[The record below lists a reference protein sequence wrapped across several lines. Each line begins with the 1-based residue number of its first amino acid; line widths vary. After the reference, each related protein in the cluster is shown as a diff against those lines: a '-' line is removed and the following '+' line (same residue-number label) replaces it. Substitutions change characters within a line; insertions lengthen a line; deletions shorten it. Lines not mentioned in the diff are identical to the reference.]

1 MGTLNVRGCNM
12 EEKKCMIVD
21 MFKERKLDILSLS
34 ESKVKGEGVREWEG
48 ERVIVSG
55 VPERCRA
62 REGVAVMIKGSLW
75 GSVKEYKCI
84 NSRMLWVRIKVAGE
98 RIVFVCV
105 YGPGMER
112 SENEREAFW
121 ECLNECLSGFNENE
135 RIVILGDM
143 NAKVGDRA
151 KDGVLGK
158 HGVPGVNENGERLVE
173 MCTERRMI
181 IGNTWFKKRMIH
193 KYTREGENGQERS
206 LIDYVLVDEK
216 SKSLLEDVN
225 VYRGAAGGMSD
236 HYLVEAKVKMKGFFI
251 RERKEMLGG
260 RVVKVS
266 ELEKVEVREAFKQ
279 LVMSEWEKV
288 RNARVLSVEEE
299 WKLFKC
305 SIMECAARVCGYKSI
320 GTKSKRSAWWDD
332 EIKELVKE
340 KRKLFE
346 EYTKSKKESDKQEYK
361 RKKQEVKGVTRQKK
375 NTIDERDGIRL
386 SKYFKENKKLFW
398 NGVNGQRKKKEQM
411 SMRVK
416 DSEGNVMTEPTG
428 VKRRWSEYF
437 EQLLNVDD
445 GRRAELTEV
454 RVGGGNE
461 TVNIDMDVRVD
472 DVRKAVKKLKKGKSP
487 GVDGITSEMLKYGGE
502 CLLEWLTRVC
512 KVCVSEEK
520 VPNDW
525 IRAIIVPLY
534 KGKGDRSDCKNYR
547 GISLLSI
554 PGKVYGRIVIERIRS
569 LTEGMIGE
577 EQCGFRSGR
586 GCVDQ
591 VFVMKQMSEKFVDK
605 SKCLYVA
612 YMDLE
617 KAYDRIDRDA
627 MWRVLS
633 MYGINGQL
641 LKAVQSLYTG
651 SEACVRVC
659 REEGEWFEVGVG
671 LKQGCVMSPWLFNLF
686 MDGVMREVRE
696 KVDDVGATMW
706 DARRNCEWKV
716 EWLMFADD
724 TVLIGDSEEKLERL
738 VHEFERV
745 CGRRKLKVNVTKS
758 KTMKIGKNVEE
769 NEMNVHLN
777 NRRMDEVD
785 TYRYLGVD
793 ISNDSGMSE
802 EVNHRIGEARKACGA
817 LKDLW
822 KKRHISREA
831 KVGMYE
837 GIIEPSLLYGC
848 EAWTLKLHERKRIE
862 AVEMNCL
869 RNICGLRRID
879 RVPNV
884 EIRRRCGKNVSVG
897 QRMDQGLLR
906 WFGHVERMGD
916 ERLAKRVYESN
927 VRGVRRRGRPRKCWI
942 NGVKE
947 TLERKGLNIEEAKV
961 SVQDRSEWR
970 SICRGV

>member
-1 MGTLNVRGCNM
+1 M
-12 EEKKCMIVD
+12 
-21 MFKERKLDILSLS
+21 
-34 ESKVKGEGVREWEG
+34 
-48 ERVIVSG
+48 
-55 VPERCRA
+55 
-62 REGVAVMIKGSLW
+62 
-75 GSVKEYKCI
+75 
-84 NSRMLWVRIKVAGE
+84 WVQIWQG
-98 RIVFVCV
+98 VCV
-105 YGPGMER
+105 
-112 SENEREAFW
+112 
-121 ECLNECLSGFNENE
+121 
-135 RIVILGDM
+135 
-143 NAKVGDRA
+143 
-151 KDGVLGK
+151 
-158 HGVPGVNENGERLVE
+158 
-173 MCTERRMI
+173 
-181 IGNTWFKKRMIH
+181 
-193 KYTREGENGQERS
+193 
-206 LIDYVLVDEK
+206 
-216 SKSLLEDVN
+216 
-225 VYRGAAGGMSD
+225 
-236 HYLVEAKVKMKGFFI
+236 
-251 RERKEMLGG
+251 
-260 RVVKVS
+260 
-266 ELEKVEVREAFKQ
+266 
-279 LVMSEWEKV
+279 
-288 RNARVLSVEEE
+288 
-299 WKLFKC
+299 
-305 SIMECAARVCGYKSI
+305 
-320 GTKSKRSAWWDD
+320 
-332 EIKELVKE
+332 
-340 KRKLFE
+340 
-346 EYTKSKKESDKQEYK
+346 
-361 RKKQEVKGVTRQKK
+361 
-375 NTIDERDGIRL
+375 
-386 SKYFKENKKLFW
+386 
-398 NGVNGQRKKKEQM
+398 
-411 SMRVK
+411 
-416 DSEGNVMTEPTG
+416 
-428 VKRRWSEYF
+428 
-437 EQLLNVDD
+437 
-445 GRRAELTEV
+445 
-454 RVGGGNE
+454 
-461 TVNIDMDVRVD
+461 
-472 DVRKAVKKLKKGKSP
+472 
-487 GVDGITSEMLKYGGE
+487 
-502 CLLEWLTRVC
+502 
-512 KVCVSEEK
+512 
-520 VPNDW
+520 
-525 IRAIIVPLY
+525 
-534 KGKGDRSDCKNYR
+534 
-547 GISLLSI
+547 
-554 PGKVYGRIVIERIRS
+554 
-569 LTEGMIGE
+569 
-577 EQCGFRSGR
+577 
-586 GCVDQ
+586 Q

>member
-1 MGTLNVRGCNM
+1 MGKLITGSLNVRGCNM
-12 EEKKCMIVD
+12 DEKKCMIVD
-21 MFKERKLDILSLS
+21 MFKERKLDILALS

-55 VPERCRA
+55 VNERCRA

-98 RIVFVCV
+98 RIVLVCV

-121 ECLNECLSGFNENE
+121 EGLNECLSGFDENE

-143 NAKVGDRA
+143 NAKVGDRER
-151 KDGVLGK
+151 DGVLGK
-158 HGVPGVNENGERLVE
+158 YGVPGINENGERLVE

-236 HYLVEAKVKMKGFFI
+236 HYLVEAKVKLKGFFK
-251 RERKEMLGG
+251 RERKEMPGG

-266 ELEKVEVREAFKQ
+266 ELEKVEVREVFKQ
-279 LVMSEWEKV
+279 LVMNEWEKV
-288 RNARVLSVEEE
+288 RNARVLSEEEE

-305 SIMECAARVCGYKSI
+305 SIMECAARVCGYKNI

-332 EIKELVKE
+332 EVKELVKE

-375 NTIDERDGIRL
+375 NTIDERDGVQL
-386 SKYFKENKKLFW
+386 SRYFKENKKLFW
-398 NGVNGQRKKKEQM
+398 SGVNGQRKKREQM

-416 DSEGNVMTEPTG
+416 DSEGNVMTEPTR
-428 VKRRWSEYF
+428 VKSRWSEYF

-454 RVGGGNE
+454 RGGGGDEN
-461 TVNIDMDVRVD
+461 VNTNMDVRVD
-472 DVRKAVKKLKKGKSP
+472 DVRRAVKKLKKGKSP

-502 CLLEWLTRVC
+502 CVLEWLTRVC
-512 KVCVSEEK
+512 NVCVSEEK

-554 PGKVYGRIVIERIRS
+554 PGKVYGRVLIERIRS

-659 REEGEWFEVGVG
+659 REESEWFEVGVG
-671 LKQGCVMSPWLFNLF
+671 LRQGCVMSPWLFNLF

-758 KTMKIGKNVEE
+758 QIMKIGKNVEE
-769 NEMNVHLN
+769 NEMNVQLN

-822 KKRHISREA
+822 KKRHISIEA

-869 RNICGLRRID
+869 RNICGLKRID

-884 EIRRRCGKNVSVG
+884 
-897 QRMDQGLLR
+897 
-906 WFGHVERMGD
+906 
-916 ERLAKRVYESN
+916 
-927 VRGVRRRGRPRKCWI
+927 
-942 NGVKE
+942 
-947 TLERKGLNIEEAKV
+947 
-961 SVQDRSEWR
+961 
-970 SICRGV
+970 